1 MVAVESSMSNLTALH
16 EAMSRLDEVWS
27 DAGDSGEL
35 SREQLIAVSA
45 SVGVLRR
52 RLDAVHVS
60 VAACIARESR
70 PELGAGSL
78 AKQQGFRSPATLIAV
93 ATGVSMGDASRLVR
107 VGEATAPRS
116 DLLGVRLPARYP
128 LVSEALD
135 AGVLG
140 APAAALI
147 IAALDRC
154 RTAAGVE
161 RIAEGERLLV
171 ESVGGLALD
180 DVRKL
185 VVRAEAWLDPD
196 GVEPREEE
204 RRGRRA
210 LSLFE
215 RDGMVHLNAVLD
227 VETAAPV
234 VTAIRGFVTAVFA
247 ARKDAPDAGAPDGDR
262 RTVPMIQADALSVFC
277 AHVLGCE
284 RRVPVAGARVI
295 VRMGLDD
302 LEAGTGS
309 ATVDG
314 VDQPVS
320 VGAARRMAAGGG
332 VIPCVLGG
340 DSEVLDWGRER
351 RLFTRAQRLALV
363 ERDGGC
369 AMCGLPP
376 EMTRAH
382 HIRWWTRDR
391 GPTDLSNGVLL
402 CETCHHRIHDNG
414 WEIRIDAPGTATGTR
429 TGSGVRS
436 GSGSGGRVWFIP
448 PPYVDPARTPRLGGR
463 ARFDIA
469 A

>member
-1 MVAVESSMSNLTALH
+1 MTALH
-16 EAMSRLDEVWS
+16 EAMSRLDEAWS

-35 SREQLIAVSA
+35 SREQLIEVSA
-45 SVGVLRR
+45 SIGVLRR

-60 VAACIARESR
+60 VAACISRESR
-70 PELGAGSL
+70 PELGAESL
-78 AKQQGFRSPATLIAV
+78 AKQQGYRSPATLIAA
-93 ATGVSMGDASRLVR
+93 ATGVSTGDASRLVK

-116 DLLGVRLPARYP
+116 DLLGARLPAKYP

-135 AGVLG
+135 SGALG
-140 APAAALI
+140 APAAAMI
-147 IAALDRC
+147 IGLLDRC
-154 RTAAGVE
+154 RVATGVE
-161 RIAEGERLLV
+161 RVVEAERMLAEKAA
-171 ESVGGLALD
+171 GLALD
-180 DVRKL
+180 HVRKL

-196 GVEPREEE
+196 GLEPREEE

-210 LSLFE
+210 LTLFE
-215 RDGMVHLNAVLD
+215 REGMVHLNAVLD

-234 VTAIRGFVTAVFA
+234 VTAIRGYVTAVFA
-247 ARKDAPDAGAPDGDR
+247 ARKDAPDAEAPDADR
-262 RTVPMIQADALSVFC
+262 RTVPMIQADALAVFC
-277 AHVLGCE
+277 AYVLGCE
-284 RRVPVAGARVI
+284 QRAPVAGATVI
-295 VRMGLDD
+295 VRMNLDD

-340 DSEVLDWGRER
+340 DSEILDWGREK

-382 HIRWWTRDR
+382 HIRWWRRDH

-414 WEIRIDAPGTATGTR
+414 WQIRIDTAG
-429 TGSGVRS
+429 S
-436 GSGSGGRVWFIP
+436 GSGSGSGAAGRVWFIP
-448 PPYVDPARTPRLGGR
+448 PRYVDSARTPRLGGR